1 MNNSLKVQGD
11 VNNSGLTVLGDTF
24 QAKSGFNYASGFRS
38 FGSLKIVEDIAGGT
52 AVAYL
57 CGIKVFDENG
67 TLIID
72 RKMGNGFHY
81 ERESVRRIVLNELL
95 EMLTE
100 VYGGDQK
107 FNKDDAKDKIDKQL
121 KLAYYESSYS
131 AISSWAKDLGIF
143 KN

>member
-1 MNNSLKVQGD
+1 MVNLKEQRKVTE
-11 VNNSGLTVLGDTF
+11 NGLTVIGETF
-24 QAKSGFNYASGFRS
+24 HAKSGFTYAAGFRN
-38 FGSLKIVEDIAGGT
+38 FGSLKIVEDIAAGT

-72 RKMGNGFHY
+72 RKMTNGFHF
-81 ERESVRRIVLNELL
+81 EREAVRRIVLNELL
-95 EMLTE
+95 EMLSE
-100 VYGGDQK
+100 VHDDNQK
-107 FNKDDAKDKIDKQL
+107 FDREEAKDKIDKHL